1 MWFLQLWHYQ
11 GNITWRLRCSSTGP
25 ARPVLQFHITA
36 CLAIHPVDPANEIM
50 GGRAKDILW
59 ELIPFM
65 PKPTSDFYSEAL
77 FRCKTHSQLDKA
89 LGGLKEI
96 LCVCVLVCL
105 VVNLETQ
112 TGNRNAQRNK
122 MKCWKLDT
130 ILKKNKML
138 SLKYIQGQTW
148 VIWSVWRIPFFEYNS
163 MDDRSK
169 NVSIT
174 GWISPTKNLISIDIN
189 TLIYSSS
196 IYKQVFFNN
205 ENITNMI
212 QYFLVPLQF

>member
-1 MWFLQLWHYQ
+1 MDFLCPVRWAVWFLQLWHYQ

-96 LCVCVLVCL
+96 PCVCWFVWWLIWRQRQEIGKL
-105 VVNLETQ
+105 REMKWNAENLYI
-112 TGNRNAQRNK
+112 
-122 MKCWKLDT
+122 
-130 ILKKNKML
+130 ILKKNVVTETHPGPDMCHVNCLKD
-138 SLKYIQGQTW
+138 SL
-148 VIWSVWRIPFFEYNS
+148 IWI
-163 MDDRSK
+163 
-169 NVSIT
+169 
-174 GWISPTKNLISIDIN
+174 
-189 TLIYSSS
+189 
-196 IYKQVFFNN
+196 
-205 ENITNMI
+205 
-212 QYFLVPLQF
+212 